1 MSSKFESSVKVI
13 PYPQQA
19 VFDKLSDLN
28 NIESIRDKLP
38 QDKIKDLVFD
48 NDSLSLSVSPV
59 GTISLRII
67 ERESPKCIKFETEKS
82 PIPFN
87 LWIQLLPVDDTSCK
101 MKLTIKA
108 ELNPFIKGMV
118 SGPLQEG
125 IEKVADAL
133 AKVKYE

>member
-87 LWIQLLPVDDTSCK
+87 MWIQLLPVDDTSCK

-125 IEKVADAL
+125 IEKIADAL
-133 AKVKYE
+133 AMVKYE